1 MVICTYTY
9 IYVSQQTRFT
19 YKTAYY
25 TIIFYFT
32 VVMLADF
39 WIISVNILFDFH
51 IIYDT
56 VVYSVTVW

>member
-1 MVICTYTY
+1 MVIHIYGYIYIYTY
-9 IYVSQQTRFT
+9 IYTSQQTRFT

-39 WIISVNILFDFH
+39 WIISVNILFDFQTN
-51 IIYDT
+51 I
-56 VVYSVTVW
+56 